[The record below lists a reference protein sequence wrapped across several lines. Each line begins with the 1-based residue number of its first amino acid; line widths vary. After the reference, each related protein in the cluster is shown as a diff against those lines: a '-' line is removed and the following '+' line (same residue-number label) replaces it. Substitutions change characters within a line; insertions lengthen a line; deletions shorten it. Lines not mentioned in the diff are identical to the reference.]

1 MIHPLVE
8 SLFHHGEAHGDEHG
22 LRDRV
27 SVLQAQDLMLICRIR
42 SYT

>member
-1 MIHPLVE
+1 MIHPPVE
-8 SLFHHGEAHGDEHG
+8 SLCHHGEAHGDDHG

-27 SVLQAQDLMLICRIR
+27 NVLQAGDLMLISRIR